1 MKNKNISFMTQAAM
15 IAAIYVVLTYVFAPF
30 SFGEVQVRISEAL
43 TILPVF
49 TPAAIAGLFAIRK
62 YLFCNFDESD
72 HIICRGSQTVRHANL
87 IAGVKI
93 PEESN
98 CLLRDV
104 VARQLVSKEKSI
116 SIGACIYYKDCALR
130 IDNMRDDLITRVEV
144 IKTL

>member
-1 MKNKNISFMTQAAM
+1 M
-15 IAAIYVVLTYVFAPF
+15 IVEHLNGTETLLGI
-30 SFGEVQVRISEAL
+30 
-43 TILPVF
+43 
-49 TPAAIAGLFAIRK
+49 AAIAGLFAIRK

-104 VARQLVSKEKSI
+104 VARQLVSKEKAFPSEHVFTI
-116 SIGACIYYKDCALR
+116 RIVLSAL
-130 IDNMRDDLITRVEV
+130 IICGMT
-144 IKTL
+144 